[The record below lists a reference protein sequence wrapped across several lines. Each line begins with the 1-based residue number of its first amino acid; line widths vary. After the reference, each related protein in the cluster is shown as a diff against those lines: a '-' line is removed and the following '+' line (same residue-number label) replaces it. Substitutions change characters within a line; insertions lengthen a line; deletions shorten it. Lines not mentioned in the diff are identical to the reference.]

1 MLCLCFINFVSFI
14 LDEIFRDPGKAL
26 QHYRKENKSDEA
38 PQRIYVDR
46 FQNGLESDILG
57 LYKSPNFNLRVEPRV
72 RFESEPAVGV
82 GPVREFFCLALQ
94 LLENG
99 LTDSNQG
106 RVVLFEGSQDHK
118 LPVVNNLMKQAGL
131 YVTVGKI
138 LAHSILHGGPPYYGL
153 SPIVI
158 HYWREGDVEG
168 HPLPLCTEDIPD
180 YELRTVLDEVSIPY
194 IQ

>member
-1 MLCLCFINFVSFI
+1 MT
-14 LDEIFRDPGKAL
+14 
-26 QHYRKENKSDEA
+26 YRKENKSDEA

-57 LYKSPNFNLRVEPRV
+57 LYKSPSFKLRVEPRV

-82 GPVREFFCLALQ
+82 GPGREFFCLALQ

-118 LPVVNNLMKQAGL
+118 LQVVNNLMKQAGL
-131 YVTVGKI
+131 YVTVGKF
-138 LAHSILHGGPPYYGL
+138 LAHSILHGGRPYNGL
-153 SPIVI
+153 SPIIV
-158 HYWREGDVEG
+158 HYWKGVDIEV
-168 HPLPLCTEDIPD
+168 HPLPLSTEDLPD
-180 YELRTVLDEVSIPY
+180 YELRTVLDEVYLIR
-194 IQ
+194 

>member
-14 LDEIFRDPGKAL
+14 FDEIFRDPGKAL

-72 RFESEPAVGV
+72 CFESEPAVGV
-82 GPVREFFCLALQ
+82 GPVREFPCLALQ
-94 LLENG
+94 LLENE

-106 RVVLFEGSQDHK
+106 RVVLFKGS
-118 LPVVNNLMKQAGL
+118 
-131 YVTVGKI
+131 
-138 LAHSILHGGPPYYGL
+138 
-153 SPIVI
+153 
-158 HYWREGDVEG
+158 
-168 HPLPLCTEDIPD
+168 
-180 YELRTVLDEVSIPY
+180 
-194 IQ
+194 